1 MTGQQPLRVSGTW
14 VETADGWFAATHQIR
29 QGETDPEIFVYDHE
43 GTGSRQVSPAEV
55 RRIEGVDSEGLYEG
69 HWIPLVSTWTA
80 GMGRVRKPLDRDDD
94 GYLAM
99 LFFDSGPERQAIA
112 ALPRAEVHD
121 DRTSN
126 GGISVLVPFSE
137 LADYREVVTPIDVP
151 GASRLPERDSPTE

>member
-1 MTGQQPLRVSGTW
+1 M
-14 VETADGWFAATHQIR
+14 ETSDGWFAATHQIQ

-43 GTGSRQVSPAEV
+43 GTGHRQVSPGDV

-69 HWIPLVSTWTA
+69 HWIPLVSTWTVE
-80 GMGRVRKPLDRDDD
+80 MGRVRKRLDRGDH

-99 LFFDSGPERQAIA
+99 LFFDSGPEREAIA

-126 GGISVLVPFSE
+126 GGISLLVPLSE
-137 LADYREVVTPIDVP
+137 LTDYREVVTPVDVP
-151 GASRLPERDSPTE
+151 GASRVSEHDAPTE